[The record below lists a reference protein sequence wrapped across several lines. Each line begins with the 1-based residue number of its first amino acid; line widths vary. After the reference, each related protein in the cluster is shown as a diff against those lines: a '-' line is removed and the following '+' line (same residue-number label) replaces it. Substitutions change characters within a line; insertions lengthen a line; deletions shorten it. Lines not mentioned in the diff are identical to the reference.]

1 MKTSHLTLA
10 EKFREPGTTRL
21 SVSAFGDLLGL
32 KEQDLAEVACVD
44 VKTLRDHPESVQLQ
58 GALRNL
64 LRLLSVAVTFEPDLL
79 RSATLIKGHPIST
92 FSNKTLMQL
101 VKEGRTDDA
110 IGYFGSISAGYLG

>member
-10 EKFREPGTTRL
+10 EKLREPGTTRL
-21 SVSAFGDLLGL
+21 SVPAFCKLLGL
-32 KEQDLAEVACVD
+32 QEQDLAEVAGVD
-44 VKTLRDHPESVQLQ
+44 VETLRTHPESVQLQ

-64 LRLLSVAVTFEPDLL
+64 LRLLSVAVTVEPDLL
-79 RSATLIKGHPIST
+79 RSATFIKGHPIST

-110 IGYFGSISAGYLG
+110 VGYLGSISAGHLG

>member
-1 MKTSHLTLA
+1 MKTFHLTLA

-32 KEQDLAEVACVD
+32 QEQDLAKFACVD
-44 VKTLRDHPESVQLQ
+44 VETLRAQPESVQLQ

-64 LRLLSVAVTFEPDLL
+64 LRLLSVAVTVEPDLL
-79 RSATLIKGHPIST
+79 RSATLIKDHPIST
-92 FSNKTLMQL
+92 FSNKTLIQL

-110 IGYFGSISAGYLG
+110 IGYLVSISAGHLG